1 MNAQQKR
8 TLRFIVLFLLIG
20 VSLSLCAGTVY
31 TNFYLPVVVPQTEAT
46 ATAAAIAVRMETV
59 TAKKPMKTV
68 THTKATPTVSTS
80 PLSHLSSSSSQDQGL
95 ANIFGSALFVA
106 ISVVAMLVLGVLF
119 FVLRG
124 SIKQSPTTHGS
135 AHFATADELKAA
147 ESIVTTTR
155 QELKAW
161 NEALA
166 RGVPPQSRLVIG
178 TYDKK
183 IIALSERQQE
193 SHVLLVAPTGKGK
206 TSGIIIPALLREFGS
221 RSLFINDMKGEL
233 IGKTIGALAEH
244 HTCFV
249 FAPTHPS
256 QSQYYNPLAHVH
268 SMEDAEDLAVSF
280 VSNTGESLESFWN
293 NSAKLL
299 LTATILHLV
308 ETEHNP
314 PLSRL
319 ADILC
324 EASIPQVKALL
335 ITSPSVSARSIATS
349 FINSLSLNERLTGSI
364 MVEMA
369 TRLFPLKNPDIQR
382 VTSANDIDFDRMVD
396 TPTALFLSIPVSDT
410 RRLKWLSSALIM
422 QMMKR
427 LVIRAEQSPGGR
439 LPRSIAFYLDEFCNA
454 GRIPHFTEYISLV
467 RSMGL
472 AFIMA
477 IQDFGQ
483 LKREYNEDDK
493 NTILANST
501 TQIVFPGCGLEETR
515 YYSERIGET
524 TVLTSSNSQS
534 SRLFGLS
541 STQTYTQGEAQ
552 RRLMTTDELR
562 TLEPGYLLVLADTIP
577 PLLTWNRPYYAD
589 PELLARA
596 NLPYRLPVHVVPMSS
611 SPVSPS
617 SAQSNMGNAQYF
629 QEK

>member
-1 MNAQQKR
+1 MNATHKKA
-8 TLRFIVLFLLIG
+8 LKFIVVFLLIS
-20 VSLSLCAGTVY
+20 VSLSLCTGIWY
-31 TNFYLPVVVPQTEAT
+31 SKIYLLHVLPNANAT

-59 TAKKPMKTV
+59 TAKKPLKTAI
-68 THTKATPTVSTS
+68 HTKATPTVGTS
-80 PLSHLSSSSSQDQGL
+80 SLNSPSSPTNQEQGPSSF
-95 ANIFGSALFVA
+95 FGSASFIG
-106 ISVVAMLVLGVLF
+106 ISVVVILILGLLF
-119 FVLRG
+119 FFLRR
-124 SIKQSPTTHGS
+124 SARQFPTTHGS
-135 AHFATADELKAA
+135 AHFATADKLKAA
-147 ESIVTTTR
+147 ESIVTTPR

-166 RGVPPQSRLVIG
+166 RGVPPESRLVIG

-193 SHVLLVAPTGKGK
+193 SHVLLVAPTGKGE

-422 QMMKR
+422 QMIKR
-427 LVIRAEQSPGGR
+427 LVIRAEQSRVEGFR
-439 LPRSIAFYLDEFCNA
+439 
-454 GRIPHFTEYISLV
+454 
-467 RSMGL
+467 
-472 AFIMA
+472 
-477 IQDFGQ
+477 
-483 LKREYNEDDK
+483 
-493 NTILANST
+493 
-501 TQIVFPGCGLEETR
+501 
-515 YYSERIGET
+515 
-524 TVLTSSNSQS
+524 
-534 SRLFGLS
+534 
-541 STQTYTQGEAQ
+541 
-552 RRLMTTDELR
+552 
-562 TLEPGYLLVLADTIP
+562 
-577 PLLTWNRPYYAD
+577 
-589 PELLARA
+589 
-596 NLPYRLPVHVVPMSS
+596 VV
-611 SPVSPS
+611 
-617 SAQSNMGNAQYF
+617 
-629 QEK
+629 

>member
-1 MNAQQKR
+1 MNAQQKKMI
-8 TLRFIVLFLLIG
+8 RFIVLFLLIG

-31 TNFYLPVVVPQTEAT
+31 TNYYLRDVVPQTRAT
-46 ATAAAIAVRMETV
+46 ATAVALASRLETV
-59 TAKKPMKTV
+59 TANKPKKTV
-68 THTKATPTVSTS
+68 THTRATATVNA
-80 PLSHLSSSSSQDQGL
+80 SSSSNSSTSTNQDQGFGS
-95 ANIFGSALFVA
+95 IFGSTLFIAVS
-106 ISVVAMLVLGVLF
+106 IIAMLILGVLF
-119 FVLRG
+119 FMLRG
-124 SIKQSPTTHGS
+124 SSRQSTTHGS
-135 AHFATADELKAA
+135 AHFATADELRAA
-147 ESIVTTTR
+147 DSIVTTPR
-155 QELKAW
+155 LELKAW

-166 RGVPPQSRLVIG
+166 KGVAPESKLVIG

-183 IIALSERQQE
+183 IVALNERQQE

-206 TSGIIIPALLREFGS
+206 TSGIIIPSLLREFGS

-233 IGKTIGALAEH
+233 IGKTIGSLAEH

-268 SMEDAEDLAVSF
+268 SMEDAEDLAESF
-280 VSNTGESLESFWN
+280 VSNTGRSQESFWN

-308 ETEHNP
+308 ETELNP

-324 EASIPQVKALL
+324 EASIPEVKALL

-369 TRLFPLKNPDIQR
+369 TRLFPLKNQDIQR

-396 TPTALFLSIPVSDT
+396 RPTALFLSIPVSDT

-439 LPRSIAFYLDEFCNA
+439 LPRSIAFYLDELCNA
-454 GRIPHFTEYISLV
+454 GHIPHFTEYISLV

-501 TQIVFPGCGLEETR
+501 TQIIFPGCGLEETR

-524 TVLTSSNSQS
+524 TVFTSSNSQNS
-534 SRLFGLS
+534 GLFGLS
-541 STQTYTQGEAQ
+541 SSQTYTQGEAQ
-552 RRLMTTDELR
+552 RRLMTADELR

-577 PLLTWNRPYYAD
+577 AIIAWNRPYYME

-596 NLPYRLPVHVVPMSS
+596 GLPYRLPVHVVPMSS
-611 SPVSPS
+611 SPVHQS
-617 SAQSNMGNAQYF
+617 SAPSGKGNAQFF
-629 QEK
+629 QEE

>member
-1 MNAQQKR
+1 MNATRKK
-8 TLRFIVLFLLIG
+8 TLKFIVVFLLIG
-20 VSLSLCAGTVY
+20 VSLSLCAGIWY
-31 TNFYLPVVVPQTEAT
+31 TNIYFPHVLPNNNAT

-59 TAKKPMKTV
+59 TAKKPLKTV
-68 THTKATPTVSTS
+68 THTRATPTVSA
-80 PLSHLSSSSSQDQGL
+80 LNRASSSQDQGL
-95 ANIFGSALFVA
+95 ADIFGSALFVA
-106 ISVVAMLVLGVLF
+106 ISLVVMLVLGVLF
-119 FVLRG
+119 FILRG
-124 SIKQSPTTHGS
+124 SIKQPPTTHGS

-147 ESIVTTTR
+147 ESIVTTPR

-166 RGVPPQSRLVIG
+166 RGVPPESKLVIG
-178 TYDKK
+178 TCDKK

-193 SHVLLVAPTGKGK
+193 SHVLLVAPTGRGK

-249 FAPTHPS
+249 FAPTHPAH
-256 QSQYYNPLAHVH
+256 SQYYNPLAHVH
-268 SMEDAEDLAVSF
+268 SMEDAEDLAESF
-280 VSNTGESLESFWN
+280 VSNTGESQESFWN

-308 ETEHNP
+308 ETERNP

-335 ITSPSVSARSIATS
+335 ITSPSVLARSIATS

-369 TRLFPLKNPDIQR
+369 TRLFPLKNPDVQR

-410 RRLKWLSSALIM
+410 RRLKWLSSALVM

-427 LVIRAEQSPGGR
+427 LVLRAEQSPGGR
-439 LPRSIAFYLDEFCNA
+439 LPRGIAFYLDEFCNA

-472 AFIMA
+472 AFIIA

-501 TQIVFPGCGLEETR
+501 THIVFPGCGLEETR

-534 SRLFGLS
+534 VVGLLGLLP
-541 STQTYTQGEAQ
+541 TKTYTQGEAQ
-552 RRLMTTDELR
+552 RRLMTADELR

-577 PLLTWNRPYYAD
+577 ALLAWNRPYYAD

-596 NLPYRLPVHVVPMSS
+596 NLPYSLPVHVVPMSS
-611 SPVSPS
+611 SPVNSPS
-617 SAQSNMGNAQYF
+617 APSGMGNTQYF

>member
-1 MNAQQKR
+1 MNATHKKA
-8 TLRFIVLFLLIG
+8 LKFIVVFLLIS
-20 VSLSLCAGTVY
+20 VSLSLCTGIWY
-31 TNFYLPVVVPQTEAT
+31 SKIYLLHVLPNANAT

-59 TAKKPMKTV
+59 TAKKPLKTAI
-68 THTKATPTVSTS
+68 HTKATPTVGTS
-80 PLSHLSSSSSQDQGL
+80 SLNSPSSPTNQEQGLSSF
-95 ANIFGSALFVA
+95 FGSASFID
-106 ISVVAMLVLGVLF
+106 ISVVVMLILGLLF
-119 FVLRG
+119 FFLRR
-124 SIKQSPTTHGS
+124 SARQFPTTHGS

-147 ESIVTTTR
+147 ESIVTTPR

-166 RGVPPQSRLVIG
+166 RGVPPESRLVIG

-183 IIALSERQQE
+183 IIALSERQEE

-396 TPTALFLSIPVSDT
+396 TPTALF
-410 RRLKWLSSALIM
+410 
-422 QMMKR
+422 
-427 LVIRAEQSPGGR
+427 
-439 LPRSIAFYLDEFCNA
+439 
-454 GRIPHFTEYISLV
+454 V

-515 YYSERIGET
+515 YCSERIGET